1 MYSLGIRL
9 CLFMILNLFFYKI
22 SDMISSIL
30 DIGKNLSDIAGAVN
44 QTQPL
49 PPSSTQKFL
58 QKHLVPALVLT
69 DHKEKFTNRL
79 IRMTFYYLHKAVIRQ
94 HVKKEY

>member
-1 MYSLGIRL
+1 
-9 CLFMILNLFFYKI
+9 
-22 SDMISSIL
+22 MISSIL

-94 HVKKEY
+94 HVKKEN